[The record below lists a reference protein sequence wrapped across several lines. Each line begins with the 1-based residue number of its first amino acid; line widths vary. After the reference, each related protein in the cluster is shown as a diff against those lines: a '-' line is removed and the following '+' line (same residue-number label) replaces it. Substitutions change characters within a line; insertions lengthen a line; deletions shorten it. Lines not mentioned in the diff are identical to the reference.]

1 MECRKEADIWLF
13 KNVIE
18 CAQNILQ
25 KSWKKKIL
33 ECPVTSYLLN
43 MPVRYINPMSVNRKQ
58 FLWRITECSSC
69 SSFPFDNVLHK
80 TTFCWNGFFQQSIYV
95 PYYDVCIRFQSPR
108 HKLSLTSLRLSSLL
122 SNMLWSSLLTIHS
135 NIHFGTKNLYFIVES
150 FSSKVF
156 VQINIDRIFLGK
168 MVGCLFIPKGDIEI
182 LIYQNIWY

>member
-1 MECRKEADIWLF
+1 MNKMKRAYAEKERGISGQFSA
-13 KNVIE
+13 
-18 CAQNILQ
+18 AQGSTEQHPQEESILL
-25 KSWKKKIL
+25 KWFFSAK
-33 ECPVTSYLLN
+33 YL
-43 MPVRYINPMSVNRKQ
+43 
-58 FLWRITECSSC
+58 
-69 SSFPFDNVLHK
+69 
-80 TTFCWNGFFQQSIYV
+80 

-135 NIHFGTKNLYFIVES
+135 NIHFGTKNLYFSVES